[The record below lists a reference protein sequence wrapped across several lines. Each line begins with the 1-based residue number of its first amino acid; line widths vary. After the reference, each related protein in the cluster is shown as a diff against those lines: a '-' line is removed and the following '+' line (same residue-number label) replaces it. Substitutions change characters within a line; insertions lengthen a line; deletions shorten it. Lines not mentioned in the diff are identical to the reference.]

1 MTKKRISIR
10 LDDETLSLIDRMRA
24 PGTTRT
30 DIVSECLYD
39 LKRELFF
46 DRIDKDQEKQL
57 IGQQRKGTK
66 ASNCIQL
73 RLDEHLIEYYQLNAY
88 NLTSCVKSAVR
99 KFYDPEDT
107 ENS

>member
-39 LKRELFF
+39 LKRKLFF
-46 DRIDKDQEKQL
+46 DRVEKEQEKQL
-57 IGQQRKGTK
+57 IGQQRKATK
-66 ASNCIQL
+66 ASHCIQF
-73 RLDEHLIEYYQLNAY
+73 RLDEHLLEYYQLNSY

-99 KFYDPEDT
+99 DYYKPKNT
-107 ENS
+107 

>member
-1 MTKKRISIR
+1 MTKRRISIR
-10 LDDETLSLIDRMRA
+10 LDNETLSLIDRMRA

-46 DRIDKDQEKQL
+46 DRVDKDQEKQL

-66 ASNCIQL
+66 ASHCIQL
-73 RLDEHLIEYYQLNAY
+73 RLDEHLLEYYHLNAY
-88 NLTSCVKSAVR
+88 NLTSCIKSAVR
-99 KFYDPEDT
+99 NFYEPKDT
-107 ENS
+107 DNT